1 MTAFPIIFKPA
12 DGFSPSL
19 DIQFSKNT
27 QWVEFVSHIV
37 QFGESDVPETHG
49 QLNQLL
55 QFEGDPSRRAILLA
69 GIGRY
74 YIHEG
79 YFLKGAQTLGY
90 AHSLLP
96 DNSTNENAFI
106 LLEMIAFLAIN
117 GQHDLSLLLLERVPN
132 LTSMEYLLRLA
143 DYYGAV
149 HKTRSG
155 SLEDVQGLL
164 DSVVYFENIQ
174 LHSTMAYHYK
184 NIGNVYRKYSEFDLA
199 KEYYDQAIQ
208 ISKKYSYTHIEAAV
222 QHDIGM
228 LHFRLGNF
236 QKGLQTL
243 EGTLDIAENHY
254 TRSFIH
260 ANMGF
265 ILMRKQRIEEA
276 TRHFQKSLNIAVNNG
291 IHHMIAGCAYYL
303 GECHKQTENIELA
316 SYFYRKGYEAATE
329 LLKQHFPY
337 SGDRMLA
344 VEGYNKFLVNHQ
356 NISTSQS
363 PKDDFSFAIDKS
375 LKEIRGLFQNVILES
390 AVRETGSIKS
400 AAKKMDMSERTFFS
414 VKKRNAEYAIDQTPT
429 SVKSFLI
436 KNSDLK
442 WKELNQKF
450 ESTILSFLYS
460 KYGVNKKFLSKK
472 LDISYAR
479 TLQLTTG
486 FDRFMTHADIQ

>member
-1 MTAFPIIFKPA
+1 MTAFPIIFKPT

-19 DIQFSKNT
+19 DIQLNKNT

-37 QFGESDVPETHG
+37 QFGESDVPETHD

-55 QFEGDPSRRAILLA
+55 QFEGDPTRRAILLA
-69 GIGRY
+69 GIGRC

-79 YFLKGAQTLGY
+79 YFFKGAQTLGY
-90 AHSLLP
+90 AHSILP
-96 DNSTNENAFI
+96 DKSTNERAFI

-117 GQHDLSLLLLERVPN
+117 GQHDLSLLLLERVPH

-155 SLEDVQGLL
+155 SLEDVQELL
-164 DSVVYFENIQ
+164 SSVTYFENIQ
-174 LHSTMAYHYK
+174 LHSTVAYHYK
-184 NIGNVYRKYSEFDLA
+184 NIGNVYRKFSEFDLA
-199 KEYYDQAIQ
+199 NDYYDQAIQ
-208 ISKKYSYTHIEAAV
+208 ISKKYNYTHIEAAV

-228 LHFRLGNF
+228 LHFRQGDF
-236 QKGLQTL
+236 KKGLQTL
-243 EGTLDIAENHY
+243 ERTLEIAENHY

-265 ILMRKQRIEEA
+265 ILMRKKRIDEA
-276 TRHFQKSLNIAVNNG
+276 TRHFQKSLNIAVNSG

-344 VEGYNKFLVNHQ
+344 VEGYNNFLADHQ
-356 NISTSQS
+356 DISISQS
-363 PKDDFSFAIDKS
+363 PIDGFSFAIDKS
-375 LKEIRGLFQNVILES
+375 LKEIRGLFQNIVLENI
-390 AVRETGSIKS
+390 VRESGSVS
-400 AAKKMDMSERTFFS
+400 TAAKKMEMSERTLFS
-414 VKKRNAEYAIDQTPT
+414 VRKRTAEYAIDQIPI
-429 SVKSFLI
+429 SVKSFLT
-436 KNSDLK
+436 KNPDLK

-460 KYGVNKKFLSKK
+460 KYGVNKKILSKK
-472 LDISYAR
+472 LEISYAR
-479 TLQLTTG
+479 TLQLTAG
-486 FDRFMTHADIQ
+486 FEKHLAYADIQ